1 MQQNKDKDK
10 EHSDDNIS
18 DWDSTLMDG
27 LTNIDSTMNAK
38 EELIT
43 ILETS
48 KKRGFY
54 LVCADI
60 TYEDSHGDGNT
71 SHQLQHHHTGE
82 ELDRFYSSLNFNYNN
97 GYGTRYLYGTVWL
110 TYGVWLERWEYD
122 GSEGWELKTCP
133 MIPDH
138 LYKKSLEK

>member
-1 MQQNKDKDK
+1 MHQNKDKD
-10 EHSDDNIS
+10 EDHFDDDIS

-27 LTNIDSTMNAK
+27 LTNIDSTMNAR

-54 LVCADI
+54 LVCAEI
-60 TYEDSHGDGNT
+60 TYEGDYDEPNE
-71 SHQLQHHHTGE
+71 LIRLPLHHTE
-82 ELDRFYSSLNFNYNN
+82 DELNRFYNLLDFNYNN
-97 GYGTRYLYGTVWL
+97 GYGTQHLYGRVWL
-110 TYGVWLERWEYD
+110 TYGAWLERWEYD

-133 MIPDH
+133 MIPDY
-138 LYKKSLEK
+138 LRKNLDK